1 MATTALV
8 PALLVL
14 LGGGL
19 LSQLLGHLIHL
30 LARRIHS
37 EPARLLAEAVP
48 VGGWLLSAA
57 LAWRQLPLDL
67 GGDQLLMAA
76 AKLVLLVLLVRVAN
90 RVCTR
95 AFRRWTERCPDEAV
109 AAMLWSL
116 APMLRALIWCL
127 GAVLY
132 LQNIGVQ
139 MAAIWAL
146 LSAGG
151 IGAGLALKQ
160 PVQEFFNYLTILLDR
175 PFQTGQWIQVNG
187 ITARVERV
195 GVRSTRLRNLSGEA
209 VVMGNSLLTNAVVI
223 NCDELQQR
231 RVVLRFALAAA
242 APPQALE
249 QVPARVRQLVGAEP
263 EACFERCH
271 CLDIQ
276 GSSLL
281 YELVYGL
288 EGLDVQRHREVQQ
301 RITLGVN
308 QLLQDLG
315 LILAAN

>member
-1 MATTALV
+1 MGAAALF
-8 PALLVL
+8 PALGLLV
-14 LGGGL
+14 GGGL
-19 LSQLLGHLIHL
+19 LSLLLGRLSRL
-30 LARRIHS
+30 LARRRAS
-37 EPARLLAEAVP
+37 ATALLLADAIPP
-48 VGGWLLSAA
+48 VGWLISAA
-57 LAWRQLPLDL
+57 VAWRTLPLSL
-67 GGDQLLMAA
+67 GADQLLMAA
-76 AKLVLLVLLVRVAN
+76 AKLVLLVVLVRLVN
-90 RVCTR
+90 RITIR
-95 AFRRWTERCPDEAV
+95 AFRGWTERCPDEAV
-109 AAMLWSL
+109 ASMLWSL

-127 GAVLY
+127 GGVLY

-209 VVMGNSLLTNAVVI
+209 VVMGNSLLTSAVVT

-231 RVVLRFALAAA
+231 RVVLRFTLQAAA
-242 APPQALE
+242 DPEALE
-249 QVPARVRQLVGAEP
+249 QVPARVAQLVQGEP
-263 EACFERCH
+263 EARLERCH
-271 CLDIQ
+271 CLDLQ
-276 GSSLL
+276 GNGLV

-288 EGLDVQRHREVQQ
+288 EGLDLARHRLVQQ
-301 RITLGVN
+301 RVTLGLN
-308 QLLQDLG
+308 RLLQDLG
-315 LILAAN
+315 LSLAGS

>member
-1 MATTALV
+1 MAPATIL
-8 PALLVL
+8 PALALL
-14 LGGGL
+14 LGAGL
-19 LSQLLGHLIHL
+19 I
-30 LARRIHS
+30 
-37 EPARLLAEAVP
+37 
-48 VGGWLLSAA
+48 SAA
-57 LAWRQLPLDL
+57 LVWRSLPMSL
-67 GGDQLLMAA
+67 GADQLLMAGV
-76 AKLVLLVLLVRVAN
+76 KLVLVVLAVRLAN
-90 RVCTR
+90 RATTR
-95 AFRRWTERCPDEAV
+95 ALRSWSARCGDEAV
-109 AAMLWSL
+109 ASLIGSL
-116 APMLRALIWCL
+116 APMLRALISAL
-127 GAVLY
+127 GAVFY
-132 LQNIGVQ
+132 LQNIGVE

-271 CLDIQ
+271 CLDVQ

-308 QLLQDLG
+308 RLLQDLG

>member
-19 LSQLLGHLIHL
+19 LSQLLGHVIHL
-30 LARRIHS
+30 LARRSHS

-242 APPQALE
+242 ASPQALE
-249 QVPARVRQLVGAEP
+249 KVPARVRQLVGAEP

-271 CLDIQ
+271 CLDVQ

-308 QLLQDLG
+308 RLLQDLG

>member
-19 LSQLLGHLIHL
+19 LSQLLAHLIHL
-30 LARRIHS
+30 LARRSHS

-271 CLDIQ
+271 CLDVQ
-276 GSSLL
+276 GSALL

-308 QLLQDLG
+308 RLLQDLG